1 MIRSRMMTGS
11 ALAATALATAASA
24 DVIGWTANVR
34 AVATGGFF
42 VDVFLVANQ
51 GDGLLNVYGGYPNAP
66 DIGWVSTTASGGF
79 RQSNEEPLRAWR
91 PGQNQGWNSQDS
103 FLTIG
108 GGLNSQGVWTG
119 NASTAGDPL
128 WNVGG
133 IDTFSTSG
141 GPNANNVPFT
151 AGWYI
156 AGTSSPARSLANLTN
171 RVASSSAA
179 AAEGT
184 FGMLVAHLYIQD
196 PLPSMVIWNMGATV
210 RRPDGSTVQGNSSF
224 TFQVI
229 PAPGAVALLG
239 AAAGLARRRRRS

>member
-156 AGTSSPARSLANLTN
+156 AGSSSPARSLANLTN

-179 AAEGT
+179 AAAGT
-184 FGMLVAHLYIQD
+184 FGMLVAHLFISD
-196 PLPSMVIWNMGATV
+196 TAPSVVLWNMSASV
-210 RRPDGSTVQGNSSF
+210 RRADGIISQDGASF
-224 TFQVI
+224 AIQV
-229 PAPGAVALLG
+229 PAPAACAALLIR
-239 AAAGLARRRRRS
+239 GLVRSRRRG